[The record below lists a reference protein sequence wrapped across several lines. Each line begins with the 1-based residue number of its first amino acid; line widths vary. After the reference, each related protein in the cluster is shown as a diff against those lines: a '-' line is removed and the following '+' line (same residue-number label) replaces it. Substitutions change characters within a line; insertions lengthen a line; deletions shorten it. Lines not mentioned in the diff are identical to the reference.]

1 MRNKAGF
8 QFLVSLF
15 FLHSPTIFESKCN
28 ATNTFQEGSSCT
40 HTLFRPFRP
49 CLWRQDFNLAFKNIV
64 IVRLRNVDIHVFQW
78 ILIIEQIKIKNRS
91 CKTLP
96 RGAVLLCKVRF
107 QWTHRF
113 AHTGAFAAA
122 CTCRWTPTEQNTL
135 DGYGDTSP
143 GANNKVFPQMCVCF
157 YRREG

>member
-1 MRNKAGF
+1 MDVRNKAGF

-107 QWTHRF
+107 QWTQICTHRCLRYSLHVQMNTNR
-113 AHTGAFAAA
+113 AEYIRRL
-122 CTCRWTPTEQNTL
+122 RWHV
-135 DGYGDTSP
+135 P
-143 GANNKVFPQMCVCF
+143 GSKQ
-157 YRREG
+157 